1 MVSRN
6 NLKNKMEA
14 EAKRVPHWSLRKL
27 SVGVASVLLGTT
39 LFFGMGTVANADTT
53 ANAQNASTEM
63 VGDSLS
69 QNGSSQAD
77 SANEST
83 QTVNVSSANANTNV
97 NQLTASLAATPN
109 SAPASANNELHAIW
123 NNTIKYQYATSD
135 SPEWQSNGQL
145 KPQRSGA
152 AADPT
157 IFHLDATNVHSGSDR
172 PVVTEQGN
180 IIGTPTLVGNPVDP
194 YHVTGHEE
202 IPLDTSR
209 TYVKFVY
216 DVPVQ

>member
-109 SAPASANNELHAIW
+109 SAPASANN
-123 NNTIKYQYATSD
+123 
-135 SPEWQSNGQL
+135 
-145 KPQRSGA
+145 
-152 AADPT
+152 
-157 IFHLDATNVHSGSDR
+157 
-172 PVVTEQGN
+172 
-180 IIGTPTLVGNPVDP
+180 
-194 YHVTGHEE
+194 
-202 IPLDTSR
+202 
-209 TYVKFVY
+209 
-216 DVPVQ
+216 